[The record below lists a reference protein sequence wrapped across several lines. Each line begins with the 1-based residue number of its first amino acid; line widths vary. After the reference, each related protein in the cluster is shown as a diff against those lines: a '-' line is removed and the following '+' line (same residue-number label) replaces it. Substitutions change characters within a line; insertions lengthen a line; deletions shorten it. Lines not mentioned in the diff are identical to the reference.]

1 MRVFFMPEIKLKV
14 KTIDP
19 ITGSDVIT
27 KRVISINPNDP
38 YNSIEFHK
46 IADAL
51 GVKRFDRLN
60 HHISD
65 KLAVVYNYI
74 SKLIDS
80 NDVEKIV
87 DATLRFQKNTG
98 TTNYLGSE
106 LITKMYRIIRLDM
119 DRKNAENKRQE
130 AIKKAEELSKD
141 LLSKKDRSIEL
152 KTSGQRIYKQKAEQ
166 DKNINKQTESLISE
180 FKKEASK
187 KVDNSKVEVV
197 EHKPETKELM

>member
-1 MRVFFMPEIKLKV
+1 MPEIKLKV

-19 ITGSDVIT
+19 ITGSDVIE
-27 KRVISINPNDP
+27 KKVININPNDP

-74 SKLIDS
+74 SNLIGS
-80 NDVEKIV
+80 NDVDKIV

-98 TTNYLGSE
+98 TSNLQGAE
-106 LITKMYRIIRLDM
+106 LVTKMYRIVRLDM
-119 DRKNAENKRQE
+119 DRKHAESKQQE
-130 AIKKAEELSKD
+130 ALKKAEELKKD
-141 LLSKKDRSIEL
+141 LESRKDKSKEL
-152 KTSGQRIYKQKAEQ
+152 KTSGEKLYKYKEEK
-166 DKNINKQTESLISE
+166 DRDISKKTEELYTE

-187 KVDNSKVEVV
+187 QVDNSKVQVV
-197 EHKPETKELM
+197 EHKPEVKELM